1 MEYDFL
7 FSPRE
12 RLSLHIE
19 RLGKIVS
26 AVYMLSPIE
35 ASHLLVAACMETC
48 KLNEE
53 LDFYGAYDKTINILI
68 EGFRHDKPILDE
80 NMEIIAKQ
88 IEILKNGAKQYYNA
102 YSIERESG
110 RSIYDEDKK
119 TISKISRDSLE
130 SWMKREKECLTFIES
145 ITTHLSFKESP
156 SCITPFP
163 DVNSYHEYMW
173 EMVCVLEKMIRDCM
187 SKSRRI
193 DELVSSP
200 VPEMVSCYLRW
211 KYQVFEEEVWPDS
224 ECKIKFDSAW
234 KDNNSPSRNYNEKL
248 AFLEEEKGKYLSSPN
263 KKHATILWEILHIN
277 YNMDD
282 GTCDFETAGDTIIG
296 HWEKI
301 RDAELKYVDE
311 YAEKLIMA
319 SYIEGKIKRLKEEQ
333 EKNDE
338 PKVKNDIKS
347 ADVVDLS
354 KDDVKKD
361 FQNGNRGRKAESL
374 FDNPKTQSEYA
385 ELFSGFLTSRKTYA
399 KVDTKKDNYIN
410 KAFVAFY
417 LTCCAKGLVGKS
429 VNGHACY
436 RFLLN
441 DCRLESGCDEKT
453 YGGFIRTYV
462 NEVTKR
468 DTKVNEKYAEKIL
481 TIRAKIED
489 FMKNI

>member
-1 MEYDFL
+1 MENDFL
-7 FSPRE
+7 LSPRE

-110 RSIYDEDKK
+110 RALYDEAKK
-119 TISKISRDSLE
+119 VISKNSRDILE
-130 SWMKREKECLTFIES
+130 SWMKREKECLTFIGN
-145 ITTHLSFKESP
+145 ITTNLSFKESP

-224 ECKIKFDSAW
+224 KCKIKFDSAW
-234 KDNNSPSRNYNEKL
+234 KGNNSSSRNYNEKL

-263 KKHATILWEILHIN
+263 EKYDPILWEILNIN
-277 YNMDD
+277 YNTDD

-301 RDAELKYVDE
+301 RDAELKYIDK

-319 SYIEGKIKRLKEEQ
+319 SYIEGKIKCLKEKQ
-333 EKNDE
+333 EKGEKTIVSDGAKPKSGGLKKSFAGSVINGDADE
-338 PKVKNDIKS
+338 VLVFLRNELEGKSTQKDVMMVFRAVMDAGLTRKPTFSEFKSDFGDLKVKLNNSNFNKYLNPDYTFDGS
-347 ADVVDLS
+347 AFADL
-354 KDDVKKD
+354 V
-361 FQNGNRGRKAESL
+361 
-374 FDNPKTQSEYA
+374 
-385 ELFSGFLTSRKTYA
+385 SR
-399 KVDTKKDNYIN
+399 
-410 KAFVAFY
+410 
-417 LTCCAKGLVGKS
+417 AKG
-429 VNGHACY
+429 
-436 RFLLN
+436 
-441 DCRLESGCDEKT
+441 
-453 YGGFIRTYV
+453 I
-462 NEVTKR
+462 KR
-468 DTKVNEKYAEKIL
+468 D
-481 TIRAKIED
+481 
-489 FMKNI
+489 

>member
-7 FSPRE
+7 LSPRA

-35 ASHLLVAACMETC
+35 ASHLLVAACMESC

-80 NMEIIAKQ
+80 SMEIIAKQ

-119 TISKISRDSLE
+119 TISKISRNSLE
-130 SWMKREKECLTFIES
+130 SWMKREKEYLTFIES

-211 KYQVFEEEVWPDS
+211 KYQVFKEEVWPDS

-277 YNMDD
+277 YNTDD
-282 GTCDFETAGDTIIG
+282 GTCNFETAGYTIIG

-301 RDAELKYVDE
+301 RDAELEDVDE

-319 SYIEGKIKRLKEEQ
+319 SYIEGKIKRLKEEL
-333 EKNDE
+333 NGNTPTTSIE
-338 PKVKNDIKS
+338 P
-347 ADVVDLS
+347 L
-354 KDDVKKD
+354 KDNVKKVS
-361 FQNGNRGRKAESL
+361 QKGGRGRKAESL
-374 FDNPKTQSEYA
+374 FNSPATQMEYVN
-385 ELFSGFLTSRKTYA
+385 LFVDFLKKSK
-399 KVDTKKDNYIN
+399 KSSVVVDSSMDNYVN
-410 KAFVAFY
+410 KAFVALYRICF
-417 LTCCAKGLVGKS
+417 KNNLVDKS
-429 VNGHACY
+429 VNGRACY
-436 RFLLN
+436 RFLVD
-441 DCRLESGCDEKT
+441 DCKCKVSSNEKT
-453 YGGFIRTYV
+453 YGTFI
-462 NEVTKR
+462 KR
-468 DTKVNEKYAEKIL
+468 YAEKVIS
-481 TIRAKIED
+481 RDNESKKYIED
-489 FMKNI
+489 ISLIETNMEEFMKNK